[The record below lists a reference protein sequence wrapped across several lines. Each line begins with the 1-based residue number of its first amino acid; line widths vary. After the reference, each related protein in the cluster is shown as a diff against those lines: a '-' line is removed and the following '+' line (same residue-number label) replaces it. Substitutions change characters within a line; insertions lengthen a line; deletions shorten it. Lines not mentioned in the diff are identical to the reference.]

1 MLQKNPDELFAQP
14 SSEELS
20 YLQEEALTE
29 VLGVKGQDSGTSVM

>member
-1 MLQKNPDELFAQP
+1 MLQKNPNELFGQP

-20 YLQEEALTE
+20 YLEEALTE